1 MITSAR
7 RRAPPCPRTWHSVR
21 TCKCAEY
28 SVHRVQPC
36 KLLLPH
42 YCPPSLGIIR
52 PFDYTWCELLIGND
66 PTRRVEFSSPEARKS
81 QTFLY
86 ISLFRRPTG
95 YWHWITYKG
104 CVIWYSGITP
114 GTRTQC
120 WLYPER
126 RLCSMYTNWRWICIS
141 YSSIRSNPLRYCCYS
156 HPIDMLDGCVVN

>member
-66 PTRRVEFSSPEARKS
+66 PTRRVEFSIRQSRGSQITNLFVHIALPEAHRVLALNYIQRLRNLVFGYYSRHAHTMLIISRAAVMFDVHKLAVN
-81 QTFLY
+81 LY
-86 ISLFRRPTG
+86 F
-95 YWHWITYKG
+95 
-104 CVIWYSGITP
+104 VFV
-114 GTRTQC
+114 
-120 WLYPER
+120 
-126 RLCSMYTNWRWICIS
+126 
-141 YSSIRSNPLRYCCYS
+141 
-156 HPIDMLDGCVVN
+156 D

>member
-1 MITSAR
+1 MCRIFCTPSTAM
-7 RRAPPCPRTWHSVR
+7 
-21 TCKCAEY
+21 
-28 SVHRVQPC
+28 QI
-36 KLLLPH
+36 KLLFPH

-66 PTRRVEFSSPEARKS
+66 PTRRVEFSIRQSGGSQITNLFVHIALPEAHRV
-81 QTFLY
+81 LALNY
-86 ISLFRRPTG
+86 IQRLRNLVFG
-95 YWHWITYKG
+95 Y
-104 CVIWYSGITP
+104 YSRP